1 MKTRSLLLVLLI
13 VLVATFVVLNFEEIL
28 RPTPLNLGLSTVQAP
43 MGLVL
48 LGMLAAVLLVFLLA
62 LLYFQTAH
70 VMEVRRINRD
80 VAEQRQLADKAEA
93 SRFTALREYL
103 QTELQAM
110 AVRDTEASDK
120 LHQKLEQVQKNL
132 TTAMEQTGNGL
143 HASIGELEDRM
154 EHPTQ
159 TPGGRS

>member
-13 VLVATFVVLNFEEIL
+13 VLVATFVALNFEEIL

-48 LGMLAAVLLVFLLA
+48 VGLLAAVLLIFLLA

-93 SRFTALREYL
+93 SRFTA
-103 QTELQAM
+103 
-110 AVRDTEASDK
+110 
-120 LHQKLEQVQKNL
+120 
-132 TTAMEQTGNGL
+132 
-143 HASIGELEDRM
+143 
-154 EHPTQ
+154 
-159 TPGGRS
+159 

>member
-1 MKTRSLLLVLLI
+1 MKTRSLLLVLLV

-48 LGMLAAVLLVFLLA
+48 VGLLAGVLLIFLLA

-93 SRFTALREYL
+93 SRFTALQDYL
-103 QTELQAM
+103 QKELQAM
-110 AVRDTEASDK
+110 VVRDSAASDK
-120 LHQKLEQVQKNL
+120 LHQKLDQVQKNL
-132 TTAMEQTGNGL
+132 ADVIEQTGNGL
-143 HASIGELEDRM
+143 HASMGELEDRL
-154 EHPTQ
+154 EHPSQ
-159 TPGGRS
+159 TPGDRA

>member
-13 VLVATFVVLNFEEIL
+13 VLVATFVALNFEEIL

-48 LGMLAAVLLVFLLA
+48 VGLLAAVLLIFLLA

-93 SRFTALREYL
+93 SRFTALRDYL
-103 QTELQAM
+103 QTELQAI
-110 AVRDTEASDK
+110 AVRDTEAQDR

-132 TTAMEQTGNGL
+132 TTVMEQTGNGL
-143 HASIGELEDRM
+143 HASIGELEDRLKK
-154 EHPTQ
+154 PT
-159 TPGGRS
+159 

>member
-13 VLVATFVVLNFEEIL
+13 VLVATFVALNFEEIL

-48 LGMLAAVLLVFLLA
+48 VGLLAAVLLSFLLA

-93 SRFTALREYL
+93 SRFTALRDYL
-103 QTELQAM
+103 QTELQAI
-110 AVRDTEASDK
+110 AVRDTEAQDK

-132 TTAMEQTGNGL
+132 TTVMEQTGNGL
-143 HASIGELEDRM
+143 HASIGELEDRL
-154 EHPTQ
+154 EKPT
-159 TPGGRS
+159 

>member
-1 MKTRSLLLVLLI
+1 
-13 VLVATFVVLNFEEIL
+13 
-28 RPTPLNLGLSTVQAP
+28 

-48 LGMLAAVLLVFLLA
+48 VGLLAAVLLIFLLA

-93 SRFTALREYL
+93 SRFTALRDYL
-103 QTELQAM
+103 QTELQAI
-110 AVRDTEASDK
+110 AVRDTEAQDR

-132 TTAMEQTGNGL
+132 TTVMEQTGNGL
-143 HASIGELEDRM
+143 HASIGELEDRL
-154 EHPTQ
+154 EKPT
-159 TPGGRS
+159 

>member
-13 VLVATFVVLNFEEIL
+13 VLIGTFVALNFEEIL

-48 LGMLAAVLLVFLLA
+48 VGLLAAVLLIFLLA

-93 SRFTALREYL
+93 SRFTALQDYL
-103 QTELQAM
+103 QKELQAI
-110 AVRDTEASDK
+110 AVRDSEARDN
-120 LHQKLEQVQKNL
+120 LHKKLEQVQKNL
-132 TTAMEQTGNGL
+132 TTVMEQTGNGL

>member
-13 VLVATFVVLNFEEIL
+13 VLVATFVALNFEEIL

-48 LGMLAAVLLVFLLA
+48 VGLLAAVLLIFLLA

-93 SRFTALREYL
+93 SRFTALRDYL
-103 QTELQAM
+103 QTELQAI
-110 AVRDTEASDK
+110 AVRDTEAQDK

-132 TTAMEQTGNGL
+132 TTVMEQTGNGL
-143 HASIGELEDRM
+143 HASIGELEDRLKK
-154 EHPTQ
+154 PT
-159 TPGGRS
+159 

>member
-13 VLVATFVVLNFEEIL
+13 VLVATFVALNFEEIL

-48 LGMLAAVLLVFLLA
+48 VGLLAAVLLIFLLA

-93 SRFTALREYL
+93 SRFTALRDYL
-103 QTELQAM
+103 PSRYATP
-110 AVRDTEASDK
+110 K
-120 LHQKLEQVQKNL
+120 PK
-132 TTAMEQTGNGL
+132 TGFTRNW
-143 HASIGELEDRM
+143 SKFRRTS
-154 EHPTQ
+154 P
-159 TPGGRS
+159 P

>member
-13 VLVATFVVLNFEEIL
+13 VLIATFVALNYEEIL
-28 RPTPLNLGLSTVQAP
+28 RPTPLNLGLSSVQAP

-48 LGMLAAVLLVFLLA
+48 VGLLAAVLLIFLLA

-93 SRFTALREYL
+93 SRFTALQDYL
-103 QTELQAM
+103 QKELQAI
-110 AVRDTEASDK
+110 AVRDSEARDN

-132 TTAMEQTGNGL
+132 TTVMEQTGNGL
-143 HASIGELEDRM
+143 HASIGELEDRLVK
-154 EHPTQ
+154 PI
-159 TPGGRS
+159 

>member
-13 VLVATFVVLNFEEIL
+13 VLVATFVALNFEEIL
-28 RPTPLNLGLSTVQAP
+28 RPTPLNLGLSTLQAP

-48 LGMLAAVLLVFLLA
+48 VGLLAAVLLIFLLA

-80 VAEQRQLADKAEA
+80 VSEQRQLADKAEA
-93 SRFTALREYL
+93 SRFTALRDYL
-103 QTELQAM
+103 QAELQAI
-110 AVRDTEASDK
+110 AVRDVEAQDR

-132 TTAMEQTGNGL
+132 STVMEQTGNGL
-143 HASIGELEDRM
+143 HASIGELEDRL

-159 TPGGRS
+159 TPGGRT

>member
-13 VLVATFVVLNFEEIL
+13 VLVATFVALNFEEIL

-48 LGMLAAVLLVFLLA
+48 VGLLAAVLLIFLLA

-93 SRFTALREYL
+93 SRFTALRDYL
-103 QTELQAM
+103 QTELQAI
-110 AVRDTEASDK
+110 AVRDTEAQDR

-132 TTAMEQTGNGL
+132 TTVMEQTGNGL
-143 HASIGELEDRM
+143 HASIG
-154 EHPTQ
+154 
-159 TPGGRS
+159 

>member
-1 MKTRSLLLVLLI
+1 MKTRSLLLILLI
-13 VLVATFVVLNFEEIL
+13 VLIATFVALNFEEIL
-28 RPTPLNLGLSTVQAP
+28 RPTPVNLGLSTVQAP

-48 LGMLAAVLLVFLLA
+48 VGLLAAVLLIFLLA

-93 SRFTALREYL
+93 SRFTALQEYL
-103 QTELQAM
+103 RQELQAI
-110 AVRDTEASDK
+110 AVRDSEARDN

-132 TTAMEQTGNGL
+132 TTVMEQTGNGL
-143 HASIGELEDRM
+143 HASIGELEDRL
-154 EHPTQ
+154 EKPA
-159 TPGGRS
+159 